1 MILQI
6 SKDRDPPDVPLPTP
20 KIKKETKNPHGRK
33 RKIQNR
39 ETRKSDVSQLRK

>member
-20 KIKKETKNPHGRK
+20 PPQKKRQNPQGRQEKYKIGKHEKAMFR
-33 RKIQNR
+33 
-39 ETRKSDVSQLRK
+39 S

>member
-20 KIKKETKNPHGRK
+20 KRKKETKNPHGQQEK
-33 RKIQNR
+33 YKIGKHEKAMFR
-39 ETRKSDVSQLRK
+39 S